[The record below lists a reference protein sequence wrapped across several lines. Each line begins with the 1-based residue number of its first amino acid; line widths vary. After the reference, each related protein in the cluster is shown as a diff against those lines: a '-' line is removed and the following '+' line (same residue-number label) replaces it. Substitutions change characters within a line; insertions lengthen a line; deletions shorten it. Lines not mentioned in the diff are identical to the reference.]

1 MTGREYKARVARQIA
16 QYATAPLHDA
26 PPIYEYWSNTY
37 LRPKLNAVFGVD
49 SMTAFYA
56 EHIIQRVAVTPDPV
70 TRILSIGAGDA
81 ELEVEVAQHLLS
93 RGIVTFRLECLE
105 LSPALIERANR
116 RISDAG
122 LSSHLSV
129 IQSDLNSWSAAKRSS
144 RHYTAVLANYIL
156 HHIVELERLFEGVA
170 AAIGS
175 SGVFLTA
182 DMIGRDGHMRWPE
195 ALGII
200 TALWDTLPDELKYN
214 HHLGVTDFTFNNW
227 DCCSDGGFE
236 GVRAQD
242 ILPLLVSRFHFEK
255 FLAAGNL
262 PDIFCDR
269 LYGPNYDPN
278 VPAHTQFIDSIELL
292 NSLLL
297 ELGVIKPTM
306 MLAVLSNQP
315 TASPRFWKTL
325 TPEFCIRNPHALD
338 LSANRQKSQLL
349 ANAVRPTTIS
359 FQKGGPGEELLRTG
373 WSYPEDWGTWMV
385 GAEAALELP
394 IRAAAQYKARVTLSL
409 RAATFIPRRL
419 YSRSF
424 TFIIADSVVG
434 GITFCQH
441 ERAKIVALEMEPPHG
456 DTLLLRIIAHEL
468 ASPGEEGSPDDRLL
482 GLALMTVAV
491 Y

>member
-70 TRILSIGAGDA
+70 TQILSIGAGDA

-214 HHLGVTDFTFNNW
+214 HHLGITDCAFNNW
-227 DCCSDGGFE
+227 DCCRDGGFE

-242 ILPLLVSRFHFEK
+242 ILPLLVNRFQFEK

-262 PDIFCDR
+262 TDIFCDR
-269 LYGPNYDPN
+269 LYGPNYDLN
-278 VPAHTQFIDSIELL
+278 VPAHAQFIDSLERL
-292 NSLLL
+292 NSILL
-297 ELGVIKPTM
+297 ELGVVKPTM
-306 MLAVLSNQP
+306 MLAVLSNQ
-315 TASPRFWKTL
+315 AAANPRFWKTL
-325 TPEFCIRNPHALD
+325 TPEFCVRNPQTLD

-349 ANAVRPTTIS
+349 ANPVKPTTIS
-359 FQKGGPGEELLRTG
+359 FRKGGQGEEFLRTG

-385 GAEAALELP
+385 GAEAEIEFPIRAGAQNRAEVTLT
-394 IRAAAQYKARVTLSL
+394 IRAAA
-409 RAATFIPRRL
+409 FIPKRL

-424 TFIIADSVVG
+424 TFKIADTVVG
-434 GITFCQH
+434 GITSCQH
-441 ERAKIVALEMEPPHG
+441 EKAKTFLVKAERPHG
-456 DTLLLRIIAHEL
+456 DTLLLRIVAHEL
-468 ASPGEEGSPDDRLL
+468 ASPDEEGSPDDRFL
-482 GLALMTVAV
+482 GLALMTAAV

>member
-1 MTGREYKARVARQIA
+1 MTDSEYEARVARQIA
-16 QYATAPLHDA
+16 QYATEPIHDA

-49 SMTAFYA
+49 SMTAFYG
-56 EHIIQRVAVTPDPV
+56 EHILQRVAVTPDPIAH
-70 TRILSIGAGDA
+70 ILSIGAGDA

-93 RGIVTFRLECLE
+93 RGMVAFQLECLE
-105 LSPALIERANR
+105 LSPVLIDRAHK
-116 RISDAG
+116 RISDAA
-122 LSSHLSV
+122 LSSHVSV

-144 RHYTAVLANYIL
+144 QPYTAVLANYIL
-156 HHIVELERLFEGVA
+156 HHIVELENLFEGVA
-170 AAIGS
+170 TAIGS

-182 DMIGRDGHMRWPE
+182 DMIGRNGHMRWPE

-200 TALWDTLPDELKYN
+200 TALWNTLPDELKYN
-214 HHLGVTDFTFNNW
+214 HHLGITDHAFNNW
-227 DCCSDGGFE
+227 DCCRDGGFE

-255 FLAAGNL
+255 FLAVGNL
-262 PDIFCDR
+262 TDVFCDR

-306 MLAVLSNQP
+306 ILAVLSNQAP
-315 TASPRFWKTL
+315 ASPRFWKTL
-325 TPEFCIRNPHALD
+325 TPEFCIRNPNTPD

-349 ANAVRPTTIS
+349 ANPVKPTTIS
-359 FQKGGPGEELLRTG
+359 FRKGGQGEELLRTG
-373 WSYPEDWGTWMV
+373 WSHAEDWGTWMV
-385 GAEAALELP
+385 GAEAVIELP
-394 IRAAAQYKARVTLSL
+394 IAAEAQSKAGVTLRF
-409 RAATFIPRRL
+409 RAATFIPKRL

-424 TFIIADSVVG
+424 TFKIADRVVG

-441 ERAKIVALEMEPPHG
+441 EKAKTVAIETERPHG

-468 ASPGEEGSPDDRLL
+468 ASPDEEGSPDDRLL
-482 GLALMTVAV
+482 GLALMTVTV

>member
-1 MTGREYKARVARQIA
+1 MTNREYQARVARQIA
-16 QYATAPLHDA
+16 QYATEPIHDA

-56 EHIIQRVAVTPDPV
+56 EHILQRVAVTPEPI

-81 ELEVEVAQHLLS
+81 ELEVEVAQYLFS
-93 RGIVTFRLECLE
+93 RGMATFRLECLE
-105 LSPALIERANR
+105 LSPVLIERANR
-116 RISDAG
+116 RISDAAV
-122 LSSHLSV
+122 SSHVSV
-129 IQSDLNSWSAAKRSS
+129 IQSDLNSWSAIQRSS
-144 RHYTAVLANYIL
+144 RHYTAILANYIL
-156 HHIVELERLFEGVA
+156 HHIVELESLLEGVA

-182 DMIGRDGHMRWPE
+182 DMIGRNGHMRWPE
-195 ALGII
+195 ALSMI

-214 HHLGVTDFTFNNW
+214 HHLGVTDHTFNNW
-227 DCCSDGGFE
+227 DCCRDGGFE

-242 ILPLLVSRFHFEK
+242 ILPILVNRFHFEK
-255 FLAAGNL
+255 FLAVGNL
-262 PDIFCDR
+262 IDVFCDR
-269 LYGPNYDPN
+269 LYGRNYDPD

-306 MLAVLSNQP
+306 MLAVLSNQA
-315 TASPRFWKTL
+315 TTNPRFWKTL
-325 TPEFCIRNPHALD
+325 TPDYCIRNPRSLD

-349 ANAVRPTTIS
+349 ANSVRPTIIS
-359 FQKGGPGEELLRTG
+359 FRKGGPGEGLLRTG

-385 GAEAALELP
+385 GAEAVIELP
-394 IRAAAQYKARVTLSL
+394 IRAEAQDRPGVTLRF
-409 RAATFIPRRL
+409 RATAYIPKRL

-424 TFIIADSVVG
+424 TFEIADRVVG
-434 GITFCQH
+434 GITFFQH
-441 ERAKIVALEMEPPHG
+441 EKVKTVALEAERPNG
-456 DTLLLRIIAHEL
+456 DTLILRIIAHEL

-482 GLALMTVAV
+482 GLAFRTIAV
-491 Y
+491 H

>member
-1 MTGREYKARVARQIA
+1 MTNREYKVRVARQIA
-16 QYATAPLHDA
+16 QYATEPIHDA

-37 LRPKLNAVFGVD
+37 LRPRLNAVFGVD

-56 EHIIQRVAVTPDPV
+56 EHILQRVAATPEPI

-81 ELEVEVAQHLLS
+81 ELEVDVAKHLLS
-93 RGIVTFRLECLE
+93 RGMATFRLECLE
-105 LSPALIERANR
+105 LSPVLIERANR
-116 RISDAG
+116 RISDAA
-122 LSSHLSV
+122 LSSHVSV
-129 IQSDLNSWSAAKRSS
+129 IQSDLNSWSAVKGSS

-156 HHIVELERLFEGVA
+156 HHIVKLESLLEGVA
-170 AAIGS
+170 TAIGS

-182 DMIGRDGHMRWPE
+182 DMIGRNGHMRWPE

-200 TALWDTLPDELKYN
+200 TALWETLPDELKYN
-214 HHLGVTDFTFNNW
+214 HHLGVTDRTFNNW
-227 DCCSDGGFE
+227 DCCRDGGFE

-262 PDIFCDR
+262 TDIFCDR
-269 LYGPNYDPN
+269 LYGPNYDPS

-292 NSLLL
+292 NSILL
-297 ELGVIKPTM
+297 ELGVVKPTM
-306 MLAVLSNQP
+306 MLAVLSNQA

-325 TPEFCIRNPHALD
+325 SPDFCVRNPHTLD
-338 LSANRQKSQLL
+338 LSASRQKSQLL
-349 ANAVRPTTIS
+349 ANPVRPTTIS
-359 FQKGGPGEELLRTG
+359 FRKGGPGEELLRTG

-385 GAEAALELP
+385 GAEAVIELP
-394 IRAAAQYKARVTLSL
+394 IRAGAQNKAGVTLRF
-409 RAATFIPRRL
+409 RAAAFIPKRL

-424 TFIIADSVVG
+424 TFKIADRVVG
-434 GITFCQH
+434 GVTFCQYEKAKTVAVEA
-441 ERAKIVALEMEPPHG
+441 ERPHG
-456 DTLLLRIIAHEL
+456 DTLSLRIIAHEL
-468 ASPGEEGSPDDRLL
+468 ASPCEEGSPDDRSL

>member
-1 MTGREYKARVARQIA
+1 MTDREYKARVTRQIA
-16 QYATAPLHDA
+16 QYAIEPIHDA

-56 EHIIQRVAVTPDPV
+56 EHILQRVAATHAPA

-81 ELEVEVAQHLLS
+81 ELEVEVAQYLLS
-93 RGIVTFRLECLE
+93 RGVVTFRLECLE
-105 LSPALIERANR
+105 LSPVLIERANR
-116 RISDAG
+116 RINDAS
-122 LSSHLSV
+122 LDSHVSV
-129 IQSDLNSWSAAKRSS
+129 VQSDLNSWSAAKRPNH
-144 RHYTAVLANYIL
+144 HYTAVLANYIL
-156 HHIVELERLFEGVA
+156 HHIVELENLFESVA

-182 DMIGRDGHMRWPE
+182 DMIGRNGHMRWPE

-200 TALWDTLPDELKYN
+200 TALWDTLPDDLKYN
-214 HHLGVTDFTFNNW
+214 HHLGVTDDTFNNW
-227 DCCSDGGFE
+227 DCCGDGGFE

-262 PDIFCDR
+262 TDVFCDR
-269 LYGPNYDPN
+269 LYGPNYDPK

-292 NSLLL
+292 NSLLI
-297 ELGVIKPTM
+297 ELGVVKPTM
-306 MLAVLSNQP
+306 MLAVLSNQA
-315 TASPRFWKTL
+315 TAVSRCWKTL
-325 TPEFCIRNPHALD
+325 TPEFCIRNTHTRD
-338 LSANRQKSQLL
+338 LSAKRQKSQLL
-349 ANAVRPTTIS
+349 TNAVRPATIS
-359 FQKGGPGEELLRTG
+359 FRKGEPGEELLRTG
-373 WSYPEDWGTWMV
+373 WSYPEDWGTWME
-385 GAEAALELP
+385 GAEAVIELP
-394 IRAAAQYKARVTLSL
+394 IRAGAQNKPGVTLTF
-409 RAATFIPRRL
+409 RAAAFSPKRL

-424 TFIIADSVVG
+424 TFKIADRVIG

-441 ERAKIVALEMEPPHG
+441 EKAKTLAVETERPDG

-468 ASPGEEGSPDDRLL
+468 ASPNEEGSPDDRLL
-482 GLALMTVAV
+482 GLALMTIAV